1 MIKGLYFIKF
11 KIPSNLKPLFYI
23 QRKKKMLPIELR
35 HTINFKMYL
44 DFRGVKMWKKVLVSI
59 EHIIPLLCAIKEE
72 GGEMGEK
79 GKW

>member
-1 MIKGLYFIKF
+1 
-11 KIPSNLKPLFYI
+11 
-23 QRKKKMLPIELR
+23 MLPIELW

-59 EHIIPLLCAIKEE
+59 EHIISLLCTIKEKGSE
-72 GGEMGEK
+72 VGEK